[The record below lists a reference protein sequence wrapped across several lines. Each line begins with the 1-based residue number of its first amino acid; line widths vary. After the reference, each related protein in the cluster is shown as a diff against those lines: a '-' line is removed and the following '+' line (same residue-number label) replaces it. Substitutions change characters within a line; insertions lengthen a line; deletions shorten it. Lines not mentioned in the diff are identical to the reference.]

1 MAGIARPPCDEAAI
15 LAGSCQRPDT
25 ADGPWI
31 LTCAAK
37 EMPYPYLRIPYLSA
51 LSRGTTEED
60 LIARPAAGES
70 NLRAPLAQAIVAVAG
85 HRSLTRLAV
94 TNLEAL
100 AGRGASHS
108 TRVESAG
115 GRPWDPH
122 TSGANVESGLTFYCA
137 SRIP

>member
-1 MAGIARPPCDEAAI
+1 MH
-15 LAGSCQRPDT
+15 
-25 ADGPWI
+25 
-31 LTCAAK
+31 
-37 EMPYPYLRIPYLSA
+37 YPYLRILYLTD

-100 AGRGASHS
+100 AGRGASS
-108 TRVESAG
+108 CRTSQCSLSRPPSNRMTSAAIQAT
-115 GRPWDPH
+115 GRPIP
-122 TSGANVESGLTFYCA
+122 VKRPCA
-137 SRIP
+137 M

>member
-60 LIARPAAGES
+60 LIARPAAVES
-70 NLRAPLAQAIVAVAG
+70 NSDHPSLKQLLISPPDQFASLEFSLA
-85 HRSLTRLAV
+85 RSK
-94 TNLEAL
+94 
-100 AGRGASHS
+100 
-108 TRVESAG
+108 
-115 GRPWDPH
+115 
-122 TSGANVESGLTFYCA
+122 
-137 SRIP
+137 